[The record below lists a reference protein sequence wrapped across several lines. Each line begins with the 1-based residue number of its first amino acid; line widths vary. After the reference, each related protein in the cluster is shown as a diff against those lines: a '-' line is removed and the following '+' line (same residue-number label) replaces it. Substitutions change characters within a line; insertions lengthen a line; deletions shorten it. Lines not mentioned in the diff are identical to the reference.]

1 MAKRKTAPEP
11 ISDESDLSPPPESL
25 DNDSVTLANSTTEVH
40 TENQPAK
47 KRKTASN
54 SAQQATDARSGERE
68 TFTTPRRG
76 TRTRNVKVEVKEEES
91 PDEEQQ
97 NATPRKRQ
105 RKTTKVEEEEEAEVD
120 GNTSKPALKGRAKK
134 STEVKKEAED
144 ADGKAA
150 EQPTKKKRKTKEEKE
165 AEAMPLAAR
174 TVGHKLFI
182 GAHVS
187 SAGGQCLPPMQSYS
201 ISKYTLPTYHTKDLP
216 QGIPAHVTDTN

>member
-1 MAKRKTAPEP
+1 MAKRKAAPEP
-11 ISDESDLSPPPESL
+11 TSDESELSTPPESL
-25 DNDSVTLANSTTEVH
+25 DDDTVALTNSTTEVQ
-40 TENQPAK
+40 TEKQAVK
-47 KRKTASN
+47 KRKTARN
-54 SAQQATDARSGERE
+54 SSQQATDGRGGEVE
-68 TFTTPRRG
+68 TSTTPRRG

-97 NATPRKRQ
+97 DVTPRKRQ
-105 RKTTKVEEEEEAEVD
+105 RRTTEVKEEEAEVD
-120 GNTSKPALKGRAKK
+120 GNTSKPALKGRTKK

-144 ADGKAA
+144 VDGKAA

-201 ISKYTLPTYHTKDLP
+201 ISKYTLPT
-216 QGIPAHVTDTN
+216 IPKISHKSSQLM